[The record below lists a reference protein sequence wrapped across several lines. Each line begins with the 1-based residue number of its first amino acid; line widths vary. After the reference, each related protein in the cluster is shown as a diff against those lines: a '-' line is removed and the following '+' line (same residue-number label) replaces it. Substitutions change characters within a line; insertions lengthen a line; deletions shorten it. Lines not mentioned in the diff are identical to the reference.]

1 MAYKIQITG
10 IREPQKVKDLV
21 HYLVERTRL
30 QPKTIAQSL
39 KNMPYEL
46 AIIQDHSEMKE
57 VYAQLLERGAALN
70 IIELKNSLLEPPEE
84 ETPKK
89 HIPPKKISRI
99 PRAPLTYK
107 KKTNQL
113 SSEDKKKITWGILS
127 AVALIIGASYFIS
140 SSPDPAKKKAK
151 IGVAANKA
159 QGMQNGGAR
168 SEPKTPKQSISDD
181 FSEAQASIDSLKA
194 SQDQLEDQA
203 QALADSAEGL
213 SLQDKIVL
221 LKKSLNLDPYNQ
233 DTWLELKKSVQM
245 LKDTDAIEKILALE
259 DKIIGQTQAT
269 LEGISRSIGG
279 AQSKIKQSLGEIEL
293 QFSKTYQNEDEFHQD
308 AQEAFLKFQ
317 KKHPKQA
324 FKIKDPTGK
333 YEIQIP
339 PGGDFQ
345 DAF

>member
-46 AIIQDHSEMKE
+46 AIIQDHTEMKT

-70 IIELKNSLLEPPEE
+70 IIELKDSLLEPPEE
-84 ETPKK
+84 EAPKK
-89 HIPPKKISRI
+89 HVPPKKISRI
-99 PRAPLTYK
+99 PRAPLAYK
-107 KKTNQL
+107 KKTNTL
-113 SSEDKKKITWGILS
+113 SSEDKKKITWGIIT
-127 AVALIIGASYFIS
+127 AVAIIAGASYFIS
-140 SSPDPAKKKAK
+140 TSPKQPKKKAK

-159 QGMQNGGAR
+159 QGMQKGGSR
-168 SEPKTPKQSISDD
+168 SEPQTTKQSISDD
-181 FSEAQASIDSLKA
+181 FSDAKK
-194 SQDQLEDQA
+194 LEDQA

-213 SLQDKIVL
+213 SLEDKIVL

-259 DKIIGQTQAT
+259 NKIIGQTQAT
-269 LEGISRSIGG
+269 LEDISRSIGG
-279 AQSKIKQSLGEIEL
+279 AQSKIKQSIGEIQLE
-293 QFSKTYQNEDEFHQD
+293 FSKTYQSEDEFNQD
-308 AQEAFLKFQ
+308 AQEAYLKFQ
-317 KKHPKQA
+317 QKHPKQS

-339 PGGDFQ
+339 PGGDFK